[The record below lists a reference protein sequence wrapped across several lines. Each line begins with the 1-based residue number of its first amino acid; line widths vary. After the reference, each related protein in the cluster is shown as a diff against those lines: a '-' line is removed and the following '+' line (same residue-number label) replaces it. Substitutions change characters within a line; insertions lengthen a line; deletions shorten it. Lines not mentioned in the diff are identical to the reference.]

1 MSMVLRKGGVP
12 DARPHLD
19 TADELENCAPSVSV
33 EVGSVTLAAVVRYHT
48 TCASAE
54 CNQRLIENLLAELA
68 ARDPGGLCYLAFR
81 FDEGLG
87 FMHVAIFDGT
97 ADPFSR
103 CAGYQEFHRELGR
116 RLAAPPAVM
125 RAVLIGSYRPQIDP
139 GAHDRR

>member
-87 FMHVAIFDGT
+87 FMHVAIR
-97 ADPFSR
+97 S
-103 CAGYQEFHRELGR
+103 EER
-116 RLAAPPAVM
+116 RV
-125 RAVLIGSYRPQIDP
+125 
-139 GAHDRR
+139 